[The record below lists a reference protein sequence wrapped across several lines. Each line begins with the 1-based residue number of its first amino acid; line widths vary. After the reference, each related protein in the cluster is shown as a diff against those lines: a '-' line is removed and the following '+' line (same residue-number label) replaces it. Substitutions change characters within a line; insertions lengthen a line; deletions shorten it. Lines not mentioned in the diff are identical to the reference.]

1 MPHKISVQRIQQFQ
15 RGELWCKR
23 LNGAALVRKNI
34 LSSCVVWYDRSHVS
48 EPESVVQRDRV
59 AAAIVSRPD
68 CDWLGCEKRR
78 QTMIGW
84 CGWGPRTDAAECDT
98 HFYVLVSLG
107 NIFTHGHGVCG

>member
-78 QTMIGW
+78 TWQCCSMQRLLHQSSDNDGLVW
-84 CGWGPRTDAAECDT
+84 VGAED
-98 HFYVLVSLG
+98 
-107 NIFTHGHGVCG
+107 